1 MSNCEKCFSPYLDER
16 KKIIFQGKEFCDIN
30 CFLASK
36 YFDVDSM
43 DAVVEAREER
53 DDIQDDFNK
62 VKEGLDNLESIRQK
76 VIVSLEGLEAK
87 YDALFETGNKE
98 LDEIL
103 LKITEIKEEAEA
115 V

>member
-1 MSNCEKCFSPYLDER
+1 MSNCEKCFSPYMDER

-53 DDIQDDFNK
+53 DNIQDDFDK
-62 VKEGLDNLESIRQK
+62 AKKGLDNLESIRQK
-76 VIVSLEGLEAK
+76 IIVSLEALETK
-87 YDALFETGNKE
+87 YDDKFETGCKE

-103 LKITEIKEEAEA
+103 LKITEIKEDGT